1 VQVRPKNKRRLGK
14 AHHPKR
20 RSPKRKNSLQIIEM
34 GYPLRRLT
42 PDEEEEL
49 SQLEQQIKTAF
60 YICGLA
66 LGKIHQKKL
75 FEANYDSF
83 AVYCRDKFGFSGDY
97 AYLLIAAALVYQN
110 LADNLP
116 TNGRYLPLPTNERQ
130 LRPIVKAKLEP
141 EVQVEVWCEAV
152 EMAGGAIPNGRI
164 VTEVVQNAKESISL
178 SNPFRV
184 GEICQIIAKDNPDL
198 KGKGGTWCIVSG
210 VDGEYCTVDTWDARY
225 VLRVDYLK
233 SLRYN
238 KKECLQV
245 EELGVRMTQLHETG
259 RLEETARVVLQA
271 IANLKRAYLTSV
283 EEKLL
288 SCLEE
293 EYEVERV

>member
-1 VQVRPKNKRRLGK
+1 VSQKNRQ
-14 AHHPKR
+14 
-20 RSPKRKNSLQIIEM
+20 RSPWGKNSLSLVETLS
-34 GYPLRRLT
+34 PLRRLT

-60 YICGLA
+60 YISGLA
-66 LGKIHQKKL
+66 LHRIHQKKL

-83 AVYCRDKFGFSGDY
+83 ALYCRDKFGFGGDY
-97 AYLLIAAALVYQN
+97 AYLLIAAASIYQN

-130 LRPIVKAKLEP
+130 LRPIVKAKLAP

-152 EMAGGAIPNGRI
+152 EVAGGAIPSSRI
-164 VTEVVQNAKESISL
+164 VTEVVQNAKETTSL
-178 SNPFRV
+178 SNPRRV
-184 GEICQIIAKDNPDL
+184 GEVCQIIARDNPDL
-198 KGKGGTWCIVSG
+198 KGKGGIWCIVSSI
-210 VDGEYCTVDTWDARY
+210 DGEYCTVDTWEARY

-238 KKECLQV
+238 KKECKQV

-259 RLEETARVVLQA
+259 RLEEAAVVVLSCLA
-271 IANLKRAYLTSV
+271 KLKRAYLTSL
-283 EEKLL
+283 EEELL
-288 SCLEE
+288 SCLER
-293 EYEVERV
+293 EYGIR